1 MLKVGLT
8 GNIASGKSIV
18 QSYLEKKGIPVI
30 DADWICHRLM
40 DNNEEVIEKVKNLF
54 DGQDIFLEDGR
65 LGRHKIGLIVFAD
78 PEKMEALEDILHPL
92 VEKRILEFFDEHEN
106 DEIVVASVPLLFE
119 ENMQNLFDRTIL
131 VCADKKIRLQRLMTR
146 RGYPLEHAL
155 ERINAQ
161 VSQEEK
167 RNLADFIIENNN
179 NLIEL
184 ETQIEKT
191 LERLWL

>member
-18 QSYLEKKGIPVI
+18 QSYMEKKGIPVI

-40 DNNEEVIEKVKNLF
+40 EENEEVIEKVTKLF
-54 DGQDIFLEDGR
+54 EGQDIFLEDGR
-65 LGRHKIGLIVFAD
+65 LGRHKIGLIVFSD
-78 PEKMEALEDILHPL
+78 PEKMEALEEILHPL
-92 VEKRILEFFDEHEN
+92 VEEKIKQFFDENE
-106 DEIVVASVPLLFE
+106 EEVVVASVPLLFE
-119 ENMQNLFDRTIL
+119 TNMQNMFDRTIL

-146 RGYPLEHAL
+146 RGYPLEHAI

-167 RNLADFIIENNN
+167 RNMADFIIENNN

-191 LERLWL
+191 LERLWS

>member
-18 QSYLEKKGIPVI
+18 QSYIEKKGIPVI

-40 DNNEEVIEKVKNLF
+40 DENEEV
-54 DGQDIFLEDGR
+54 
-65 LGRHKIGLIVFAD
+65 
-78 PEKMEALEDILHPL
+78 MEALEDILHPL
-92 VEKRILEFFDEHEN
+92 VEEKIKQFFEEHE
-106 DEIVVASVPLLFE
+106 DEEIVVASVPLLFE
-119 ENMQNLFDRTIL
+119 ENMQNLFDRTVL
-131 VCADKKIRLQRLMTR
+131 VCADKKVRLQRLMNR
-146 RGYPLEHAL
+146 NGYPLEHAL

-167 RNLADFIIENNN
+167 RNMADFIIENNN

>member
-40 DNNEEVIEKVKNLF
+40 EEDEDVIEKVKKLF
-54 DGQDIFLEDGR
+54 EGEDIFLEDGR
-65 LGRHKIGLIVFAD
+65 LGRHKIGLIVFSN
-78 PEKMEALEDILHPL
+78 PEKMEELEDILHPI
-92 VEKRILEFFDEHEN
+92 VEKRILEFFEENQDE
-106 DEIVVASVPLLFE
+106 EIVVASVPLLFE

-146 RGYPLEHAL
+146 RGYPLEHAI

-184 ETQIEKT
+184 
-191 LERLWL
+191 

>member
-40 DNNEEVIEKVKNLF
+40 DNLF
-54 DGQDIFLEDGR
+54 PGQDIFLEDGR

>member
-18 QSYLEKKGIPVI
+18 QSYLEKRGIPII

-40 DNNEEVIEKVKNLF
+40 DENEEVIEKVKKLF
-54 DGQDIFLEDGR
+54 EGKDILLDDGR
-65 LGRHKIGLIVFAD
+65 LGRHKIGLIVFSN

-92 VEKRILEFFDEHEN
+92 VEKRILQFFEEHAN
-106 DEIVVASVPLLFE
+106 DEIIVASVPLLFE

-131 VCADKKIRLQRLMTR
+131 VCADKKIRLQRLMNR
-146 RGYPLEHAL
+146 NGYSLEHAL

-167 RNLADFIIENNN
+167 RYMADFIIENNN
-179 NLIEL
+179 DLLEL
-184 ETQIEKT
+184 ETQINKT
-191 LERLWL
+191 IERLWT

>member
-1 MLKVGLT
+1 MLKIGLT

-18 QSYLEKKGIPVI
+18 QSYIEKKGIPVI

-40 DNNEEVIEKVKNLF
+40 DDNETVIEQVKQLF
-54 DGQDIFLEDGR
+54 PNQDIFLEDGK
-65 LGRHKIGLIVFAD
+65 LGRHKIGLIVFSD

-92 VEKRILEFFDEHEN
+92 VEEKIKEFFEEHSNE
-106 DEIVVASVPLLFE
+106 EIVVASVPLLFE
-119 ENMQNLFDRTIL
+119 ENMQNLFDRAIL

>member
-1 MLKVGLT
+1 MLKIGLT

-30 DADWICHRLM
+30 DSDWICHRLM
-40 DNNEEVIEKVKNLF
+40 DENEEVIEKVTKLF
-54 DGQDIFLEDGR
+54 EGEDIFLEDGR
-65 LGRHKIGLIVFAD
+65 LGRHKIGLIVFAN

-92 VEKRILEFFDEHEN
+92 VEKRILDFFEEN
-106 DEIVVASVPLLFE
+106 QNEEIVVATVPLLFE

-131 VCADKKIRLQRLMTR
+131 VCADKKLRLQRLMTR
-146 RGYPLEHAL
+146 RGYPLEHAI

-167 RNLADFIIENNN
+167 RNMADFIIENNN

-184 ETQIEKT
+184 ETHIEKI

>member
-40 DNNEEVIEKVKNLF
+40 DGNEEVIEKVKALF
-54 DGQDIFLEDGR
+54 PDKDIFLEDGR
-65 LGRHKIGLIVFAD
+65 LGRHKIGLIVFAN
-78 PEKMEALEDILHPL
+78 PEKMEALENILHPL
-92 VEKRILEFFDEHEN
+92 VEKKINEFFEEYAHE
-106 DEIVVASVPLLFE
+106 EIVVASVPLLFE
-119 ENMQNLFDRTIL
+119 SNMQNMFDHTIL
-131 VCADKKIRLQRLMTR
+131 VCADKKLRLQRLMNR
-146 RGYPLEHAL
+146 NGYSLEHAL

-167 RNLADFIIENNN
+167 RYMADFIIENNN
-179 NLIEL
+179 DLVEL
-184 ETQIEKT
+184 ETQINKT
-191 LERLWL
+191 IERLWA